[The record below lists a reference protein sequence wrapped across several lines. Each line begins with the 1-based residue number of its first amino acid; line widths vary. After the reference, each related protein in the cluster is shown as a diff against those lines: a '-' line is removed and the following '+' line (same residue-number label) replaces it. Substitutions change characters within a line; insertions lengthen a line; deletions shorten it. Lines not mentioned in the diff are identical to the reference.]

1 MQIPILIEPLP
12 NGLGFRAR
20 VGETLSLSAEGT
32 TKQDALSQLE
42 VLTSGR
48 LSSGAEIVPMELNER
63 NVWKELGGFLPVDD
77 LTKEWLEILR
87 KNRRQAN
94 NSTDGLLVRV

>member
-1 MQIPILIEPLP
+1 
-12 NGLGFRAR
+12 
-20 VGETLSLSAEGT
+20 
-32 TKQDALSQLE
+32 
-42 VLTSGR
+42 
-48 LSSGAEIVPMELNER
+48 VPMELNER

>member
-48 LSSGAEIVPMELNER
+48 LSSGGEIVPMELNER